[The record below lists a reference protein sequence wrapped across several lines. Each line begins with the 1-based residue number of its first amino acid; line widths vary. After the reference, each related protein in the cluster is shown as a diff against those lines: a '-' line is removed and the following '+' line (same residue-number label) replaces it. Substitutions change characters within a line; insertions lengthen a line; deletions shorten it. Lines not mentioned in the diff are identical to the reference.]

1 MSAATEQIEVLRQ
14 QVAVYADDFAKER
27 SDRDRIEAE
36 AEEENTALG
45 EQVRGSIVTG
55 HRVDV
60 SAIVH
65 HPRDRG
71 LDYRRGLI
79 HGTSLTE

>member
-1 MSAATEQIEVLRQ
+1 LSAATEQIEVLRQ
-14 QVAVYADDFAKER
+14 QVAVYADDFAN
-27 SDRDRIEAE
+27 RDRIEAE